1 MLALMM
7 ARLVSN
13 SFSSRPP
20 SARRRWDCGRPPTLR
35 TAFRVGPGPSRPEL
49 DIDWLAKPAMA
60 FLLNYDSSRANL
72 ALVDKI
78 ADLRSRRCRTRAACL
93 SISEIE
99 HCTIA

>member
-78 ADLRSRRCRTRAACL
+78 ADLTYDVAPGQLAVDR
-93 SISEIE
+93 EIE